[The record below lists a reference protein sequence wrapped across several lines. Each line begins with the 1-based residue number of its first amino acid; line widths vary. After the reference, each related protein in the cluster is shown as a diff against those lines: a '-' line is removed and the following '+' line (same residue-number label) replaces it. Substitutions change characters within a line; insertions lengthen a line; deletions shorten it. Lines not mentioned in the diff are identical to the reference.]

1 MCGCLDASSN
11 TKLFAIDHGY
21 TYDMVNHEDEGV
33 WTFEDCYAKK
43 AVELTSPVDG
53 FVVPTSACEC
63 ANVPFTIKW
72 ERVCDACCYEI
83 QFAYDAEFADIYT
96 PMPTVD
102 AFIQDGF
109 DFGDYCPGTELS
121 PEAAANP
128 SAFLGSYF
136 TPETTYYWRVRATYA
151 GTGQYIRSWWSEPL
165 SFTVSPTAAAA
176 AIELVAPVPGALNVP
191 PKNLG
196 FSWDLVATADAFDWV
211 LSKNADLSAP
221 VQSKTGLTGTA
232 TTYSGTLDYGTV
244 YYWQVTAYK
253 EGAAI
258 SVSPVG
264 TFTTAATGAF
274 CSAIDGLCFAT
285 QAELVAHNAEVSGH
299 PAPTPFW
306 VWVVIAIG
314 AVLVIVVIVLIFRTR
329 RV

>member
-1 MCGCLDASSN
+1 M
-11 TKLFAIDHGY
+11 
-21 TYDMVNHEDEGV
+21 
-33 WTFEDCYAKK
+33 
-43 AVELTSPVDG
+43 
-53 FVVPTSACEC
+53 
-63 ANVPFTIKW
+63 
-72 ERVCDACCYEI
+72 
-83 QFAYDAEFADIYT
+83 
-96 PMPTVD
+96 VD
-102 AFIQDGF
+102 AFVQDGF
-109 DFGDYCPGTELS
+109 NFGRYCPGSELS
-121 PEAAANP
+121 PAAAANP

-136 TPETTYYWRVRATYA
+136 TPETTYYWRVRTVEA
-151 GTGQYIRSWWSEPL
+151 GTGQTIHSWWSEPL
-165 SFTVSPTAAAA
+165 SFTVSPTASAA

-196 FSWDLVATADAFDWV
+196 FSWQILATADAFDWV